1 MAGTKYWQHVP
12 DRSKKSLTEET
23 EESEQ
28 VAALTPVEE
37 QLDS

>member
-12 DRSKKSLTEET
+12 DRSKKSLTET